1 MRSPVIIIAA
11 AVLALA
17 AQPAA
22 KTVLIPK
29 GETATG
35 RCVGVHDGD
44 SMTVLIETPEGQRQA
59 KIRLDAIDAPELGQ
73 AYSRK
78 AKEAL
83 SAMVFDKSCEVESF
97 GGDKYGRTIGRV
109 TAGGKDVN
117 AEMLEAGMAWHFEK
131 YDDRESMAALQRA
144 AQSNKAGLWA
154 GPEPIPPW
162 QWRKM
167 SKAER
172 KAAGVGET
180 SR

>member
-1 MRSPVIIIAA
+1 MRSPIIIAA

-44 SMTVLIETPEGQRQA
+44 SMTVLIETPEGPRQA
-59 KIRLDAIDAPELGQ
+59 KIRLDGIDAPELGQ

-78 AKEAL
+78 SKEGL
-83 SAMVFDKSCEVESF
+83 SALVFDKSCDVESF

-109 TAGGKDVN
+109 KTGGTTSTQRCLKP
-117 AEMLEAGMAWHFEK
+117 AWP
-131 YDDRESMAALQRA
+131 
-144 AQSNKAGLWA
+144 G
-154 GPEPIPPW
+154 
-162 QWRKM
+162 
-167 SKAER
+167 
-172 KAAGVGET
+172 T
-180 SR
+180 SRSMTTTKAWPLARRRRSRTRPAYGQSRNRSRRGSGGR